1 MGLTIREALKLEE
14 LKEVKVVAGKKNIDN
29 EIKWVH
35 ICDTVSMAD
44 ELKGGELLLTYA
56 HWVKNDYSKQAY
68 LIKELAAREISA
80 LAVEPGCY
88 FESIPTHMIDI
99 ADRLGFPL
107 LEIPEGMPFLNL
119 IEILMGKIVSSVSFN
134 RLLDEANEI
143 YGMEFKNNRS
153 KVLFSIDK
161 EQMLVEALKHGN
173 EEKLFKILKNMFIDM
188 LSNGLRKELIETRC
202 LEIAI
207 MLSRVAVERGVSL
220 ETALHLNEK
229 LLRKMRETTGLKKK
243 FNLTKDIIKNY
254 LDLIHKKKKIDNLEI
269 VQRVKEFIHENYAK
283 KLTLEEIADHAYF
296 SPSYLSKIF
305 KEITGITI
313 MDYVTQVRLREA
325 KKLLRDTRMSLNKI
339 ANSVGYYDASYLSN
353 VFKKEM
359 GITPGQYR
367 KNVRMEN

>member
-1 MGLTIREALKLEE
+1 
-14 LKEVKVVAGKKNIDN
+14 
-29 EIKWVH
+29 
-35 ICDTVSMAD
+35 
-44 ELKGGELLLTYA
+44 
-56 HWVKNDYSKQAY
+56 
-68 LIKELAAREISA
+68 
-80 LAVEPGCY
+80 
-88 FESIPTHMIDI
+88 
-99 ADRLGFPL
+99 
-107 LEIPEGMPFLNL
+107 
-119 IEILMGKIVSSVSFN
+119 
-134 RLLDEANEI
+134 
-143 YGMEFKNNRS
+143 
-153 KVLFSIDK
+153 
-161 EQMLVEALKHGN
+161 
-173 EEKLFKILKNMFIDM
+173 
-188 LSNGLRKELIETRC
+188 
-202 LEIAI
+202 
-207 MLSRVAVERGVSL
+207 
-220 ETALHLNEK
+220 
-229 LLRKMRETTGLKKK
+229 MRETTGLKKK